1 MKNGTH
7 TDFSKLQI
15 ICALF
20 ADDIGDDLYFA
31 RQIKESIEATL
42 PPEQLE
48 SPEAFLAAAQ
58 KLVEQT
64 ARNPD
69 RAIIDLIAA
78 PDAQGYSELAL
89 RARLLEAIKRTCR
102 FEHPLLILTGLK
114 EAICPTGKRWTSRRA
129 AEYQSA
135 IAYARDFCQSR
146 TRPSSHLNLIIY

>member
-1 MKNGTH
+1 MKPSSH

-20 ADDIGDDLYFA
+20 ADDISDDLYFA

-42 PPEQLE
+42 PAAERE
-48 SPEAFLAAAQ
+48 SAIAFLAAA
-58 KLVEQT
+58 KTLVEQT
-64 ARNPD
+64 ARDPD
-69 RAIIDLIAA
+69 RAIIDLISA

-102 FEHPLLILTGLK
+102 FENPLLILTGLK
-114 EAICPTGKRWTSRRA
+114 EAICPKGKRWTASRS

-135 IAYARDFCQSR
+135 IAYARDFCRSR
-146 TRPSSHLNLIIY
+146 SRPSSSLNLIIY